1 MYVCN
6 NVPVLTEVGSTKT
19 TFPEIRQEDVSFR
32 MYVCMYVCM
41 YGNDR
46 TVPDPMMIVR
56 MMMVSIMQ
64 STTQSSS
71 GSEGDGVGGMLT

>member
-1 MYVCN
+1 
-6 NVPVLTEVGSTKT
+6 
-19 TFPEIRQEDVSFR
+19 